1 MVFYQHKRRLLHIA
15 LCFALILETQASGIS
30 FFSSSSKNRPYMEAS
45 KVQEWELYW
54 SAIKSSNIL
63 KKHFIP
69 WENPVNLTEM
79 EYRKF
84 LENST
89 NLTQFKQK
97 GDNLLKKI
105 TQNKNPKTEI
115 KLISTFMD
123 FLEPIYKND
132 TAFAEYKESLSSY
145 LINDGSFDNITQ
157 KHKAWMKKFHKSC
170 NKRVQELSEYA
181 VSNNSASS
189 QANFQK
195 NLNLFIQRE
204 VLSNGFN
211 KDELDQI
218 TNSNYKKQAKRIAKN
233 LNNPLDNSE
242 NCRIGNTPS
251 LENTRDIQELLINRE
266 NRAKPLP
273 KGATRADIM
282 PPPEERL
289 ESSLKVPENSPKP
302 AQISLWSSLF
312 GQPKNKTPI
321 ENFMESPASLAC
333 QVIQTKLNELDA
345 LKNSRN
351 SNKTKEE
358 KIYEELAKQ
367 VIDRLQEEDFP
378 SQPSAQRT
386 GKKHVS
392 FASTTQRESPANR
405 NTTLAP
411 HRPQTTTKT
420 INKMKYVTQGVSQ
433 KDKKTA
439 EANRWLTPGSAVIG
453 GSGSLNNGPNSIQAI
468 VHAAPGSMEGAKTI
482 EPTLESVLES
492 VKNSVKLAIE
502 EGHKRIAIPLVGG
515 GIFLDRINA
524 KRSPQKKITIEE
536 LAKEIIKV
544 AAPYGDQIQLV
555 FMDYASSKHFQN
567 ANKQLKTRII
577 TKNGDITDFKKHQ
590 CTAIVNA
597 ANVELIFGGGISG
610 NIKDAINAAANKAE
624 NPINADQVQKET
636 QEVLQKHYSTKK
648 P

>member
-1 MVFYQHKRRLLHIA
+1 
-15 LCFALILETQASGIS
+15 
-30 FFSSSSKNRPYMEAS
+30 
-45 KVQEWELYW
+45 
-54 SAIKSSNIL
+54 
-63 KKHFIP
+63 
-69 WENPVNLTEM
+69 
-79 EYRKF
+79 
-84 LENST
+84 
-89 NLTQFKQK
+89 
-97 GDNLLKKI
+97 
-105 TQNKNPKTEI
+105 
-115 KLISTFMD
+115 
-123 FLEPIYKND
+123 
-132 TAFAEYKESLSSY
+132 
-145 LINDGSFDNITQ
+145 
-157 KHKAWMKKFHKSC
+157 
-170 NKRVQELSEYA
+170 
-181 VSNNSASS
+181 
-189 QANFQK
+189 
-195 NLNLFIQRE
+195 
-204 VLSNGFN
+204 
-211 KDELDQI
+211 
-218 TNSNYKKQAKRIAKN
+218 
-233 LNNPLDNSE
+233 
-242 NCRIGNTPS
+242 
-251 LENTRDIQELLINRE
+251 
-266 NRAKPLP
+266 
-273 KGATRADIM
+273 
-282 PPPEERL
+282 
-289 ESSLKVPENSPKP
+289 
-302 AQISLWSSLF
+302 
-312 GQPKNKTPI
+312 
-321 ENFMESPASLAC
+321 MESPASLAC